1 MASLIFKEHNI
12 GTVIVK
18 AKNKMHKKILE
29 KISKVLDDKKGM
41 NIECI
46 DVKEETTLAEYFIIA
61 SGTSNTHIRAL
72 ADNVEEELAKDGI
85 INIINTCY
93 FYIYFIKFICIK
105 SNIFYYAHSFFI
117 CCNSIYYF
125 SILST

>member
-1 MASLIFKEHNI
+1 MDD
-12 GTVIVK
+12 
-18 AKNKMHKKILE
+18 KKILE

-85 INIINTCY
+85 KPTKIEGYDSNSWILIDYGFVIVHIFTESERE
-93 FYIYFIKFICIK
+93 FYNLDDLWKK
-105 SNIFYYAHSFFI
+105 V
-117 CCNSIYYF
+117 
-125 SILST
+125 